1 LGDYLFEQGQT
12 VRVLKHLDINVGN
25 VLHLLGQKGIVVHR
39 YKREKYN
46 ENWYDIQFP
55 NGEVE
60 PFCEYELDARFV
72 KKKYRRECLKEDSQ
86 KEEHIQ
92 SPEKEEAFF

>member
-1 LGDYLFEQGQT
+1 LGDYLFEPGQT

-55 NGEVE
+55 SGEVE

-72 KKKYRRECLKEDSQ
+72 KKKYRRKCFKEDSQ

-92 SPEKEEAFF
+92 NSEKEGLFF

>member
-1 LGDYLFEQGQT
+1 LGDYLFEPGQT
-12 VRVLKHLDINVGN
+12 VRVLKKLDINVGN

-55 NGEVE
+55 SGEVE

-72 KKKYRRECLKEDSQ
+72 KKKYRREFKEDSQ
-86 KEEHIQ
+86 KKQHIQ
-92 SPEKEEAFF
+92 NSEKEWLFF